1 MTGETEKK
9 AVFLDRDGVLNRDT
23 GYVHSMD
30 EVQWIPGAREAA
42 ARLCRGGWL
51 LFVVTNQS
59 GVARGFYTEHDVETL
74 HENMNRELEKTGG
87 HIEKFYY
94 CPHLPGAPL
103 PEYNRNCECRKP
115 KPGMILQALSEYG
128 ISRDRAFL
136 FGDSPRDVESA
147 ERAGIRGFLFTG
159 SDLDLFIRQHLP
171 DME

>member
-1 MTGETEKK
+1 MSGKRK
-9 AVFLDRDGVLNRDT
+9 AVFLDRDGVLDIDK
-23 GYVHSMD
+23 GYICRPDQV
-30 EVQWIPGAREAA
+30 EWVTGAREAVA
-42 ARLCRGGWL
+42 ALVRRGYQVY
-51 LFVVTNQS
+51 VVTNQS